1 MKARW
6 ASQAANIDQTGSVR
20 KIGRNTYAGDFY
32 NSDYNVRGRIRV
44 TLRGNRQSVALFS
57 DAGSGRLILFRR

>member
-20 KIGRNTYAGDFY
+20 KTGRNTYAGDFS
-32 NSDYNVRGRIRV
+32 NSDYNVGGRIRF
-44 TLRGNRQSVALFS
+44 TLRGNRQSVALLS
-57 DAGSGRLILFRR
+57 DAGSGRLTLFRR